1 ASDLLMTRAPVSR
14 RATWP
19 HTSRHPGHLP
29 VVACATSCALTDHPE
44 VAVKA
49 KVLLVLTL
57 ANMILLAF
65 SLSQT
70 RVAAAAAGAQAPLL
84 RGRALEIVDDQG
96 RVRSTLTVI
105 PADPTTG
112 YPETVLFRLIDSKG
126 RPSVKIAAT
135 EDWSALGLGGEL
147 DPTGISLTARGTTTS
162 VKLTNKDGHER
173 TYKP

>member
-1 ASDLLMTRAPVSR
+1 MA
-14 RATWP
+14 
-19 HTSRHPGHLP
+19 
-29 VVACATSCALTDHPE
+29 CALTDHRE

-49 KVLLVLTL
+49 KLLLVLTF

-70 RVAAAAAGAQAPLL
+70 RVAAAAGAGAQAPLL

-135 EDWSALGLGGEL
+135 EDGSALGLGGEL